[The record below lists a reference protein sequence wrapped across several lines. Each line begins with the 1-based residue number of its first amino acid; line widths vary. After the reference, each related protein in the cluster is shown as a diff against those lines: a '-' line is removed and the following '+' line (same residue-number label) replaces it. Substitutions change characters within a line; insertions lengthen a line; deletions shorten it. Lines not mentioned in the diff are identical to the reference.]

1 MDTLKEAEIPE
12 QGLGQHYNVMTELG
26 DCHTA
31 VGNYEEAERCYEKA
45 TNLAPDE
52 AAPYVGI
59 GVISMQTGQIEDAE
73 AAFRVARCLD
83 PKCSR
88 AYCGLAM
95 ISQQRGQCS
104 GAFDL
109 YLQSLEFD
117 GDNLTALLGLFQTS
131 CEMKSFSKVIY
142 YLQVYLDMHPDDSA
156 VMFCLATLHLKDG
169 EARRAKDILVRITRL
184 DPENEEARNLLE
196 EVEHVLAQKN

>member
-1 MDTLKEAEIPE
+1 MDTLKKTEIPE
-12 QGLGQHYNVMTELG
+12 QGLTQHYEVMTELG

-31 VGNYEEAERCYEKA
+31 VGNYEEAERCYDKA

-73 AAFRVARCLD
+73 AAFSVARHLD

-95 ISQQRGQCS
+95 ISQQRSQWS
-104 GAFDL
+104 DAFDL
-109 YLQSLEFD
+109 YLKSLEFD

-131 CEMKSFSKVIY
+131 CEMKSFSKVIH
-142 YLQVYLDMHPDDSA
+142 YLQVYLEMHPDDTA
-156 VMFCLATLHLKDG
+156 VMFCLATLYLKDG
-169 EARRAKDILVRITRL
+169 DAMMSRNILKRITDT
-184 DPENEEARNLLE
+184 DPSNEEALDLLE
-196 EVEHVLAQKN
+196 EVDHVLAQQN

>member
-1 MDTLKEAEIPE
+1 MDTLKEANLPE
-12 QGLGQHYNVMTELG
+12 QGLTQHYDVMTELG

-31 VGNYEEAERCYEKA
+31 VGNYKEAERCYEKA

-59 GVISMQTGQIEDAE
+59 GVISMQTGDIEDAE

-95 ISQQRGQCS
+95 ISQQRSQWS
-104 GAFDL
+104 DAFDL
-109 YLQSLEFD
+109 YLKSLEFD

-131 CEMKSFSKVIY
+131 CEMKSFSKVIH
-142 YLQVYLDMHPDDSA
+142 YLQVYLEMHPDDAA
-156 VMFCLATLHLKDG
+156 VMFCLATLYLKDG
-169 EARRAKDILVRITRL
+169 DSIMSRNILKRITDM
-184 DPENEEARNLLE
+184 DPSNEEALDLLE
-196 EVEHVLAQKN
+196 EVEHVLAQ